1 MQGIDIFTSEK
12 FGSIRAIEESGRVL
26 FCGSDVA
33 RALGY
38 TNSSKALAD
47 HCRCVTKRDGVSVT
61 MECLPNKGATM
72 NEVQIFNNNQFG
84 EIRTI
89 EDNGKVLFCAV
100 DIARALG
107 YSNPHDAIGRH
118 CRGVVKREGVSVTT
132 NQHGVSTEQV
142 NAMSFIPEGDV
153 YRLITHSKLPTAE
166 KFESWVFDEVLPS
179 IRESIGLKQHEALLL
194 LSREN
199 QKRGNQKL
207 YEVGLREK
215 SDYCKAAKIAGKAT
229 ANCMHKDKAVSK
241 KDVPEDFLPL
251 YDGLFEDTVFL
262 MCMKERFGMDFS
274 VSETIYRKWGI
285 PAETL

>member
-38 TNSSKALAD
+38 ARPNDAIVD
-47 HCRCVTKRDGVSVT
+47 HCRCT
-61 MECLPNKGATM
+61 
-72 NEVQIFNNNQFG
+72 
-84 EIRTI
+84 
-89 EDNGKVLFCAV
+89 
-100 DIARALG
+100 
-107 YSNPHDAIGRH
+107 
-118 CRGVVKREGVSVTT
+118 VKRRIPHPQSPDKEIGM
-132 NQHGVSTEQV
+132 
-142 NAMSFIPEGDV
+142 AFIPEGDV
-153 YRLITHSKLPTAE
+153 YRLIARSKLPSAE
-166 KFESWVFDEVLPS
+166 RFERWIFDEVLPT

-207 YEVGLREK
+207 YEVGLRER

-229 ANCMHKDKAVSK
+229 ANCMHKEKAVSK

-274 VSETIYRKWGI
+274 VSETIYRKWGM

>member
-1 MQGIDIFTSEK
+1 MQGIDVFTDEK

-38 TNSSKALAD
+38 ARPNDAIVD
-47 HCRCVTKRDGVSVT
+47 HCRCT
-61 MECLPNKGATM
+61 
-72 NEVQIFNNNQFG
+72 
-84 EIRTI
+84 
-89 EDNGKVLFCAV
+89 
-100 DIARALG
+100 
-107 YSNPHDAIGRH
+107 
-118 CRGVVKREGVSVTT
+118 VKRRIPHPQSPDKEIGM
-132 NQHGVSTEQV
+132 
-142 NAMSFIPEGDV
+142 AFIPEGDV
-153 YRLITHSKLPTAE
+153 YRLIARSKLPSAE
-166 KFESWVFDEVLPS
+166 RFERWIFDEVLPS

-229 ANCMHKDKAVSK
+229 ANCMHRDKAVSK
-241 KDVPEDFLPL
+241 KDVPEDLLPL

-274 VSETIYRKWGI
+274 VSETIYRKWGM

>member
-38 TNSSKALAD
+38 ARPNDAIVD
-47 HCRCVTKRDGVSVT
+47 HCRCT
-61 MECLPNKGATM
+61 
-72 NEVQIFNNNQFG
+72 
-84 EIRTI
+84 
-89 EDNGKVLFCAV
+89 
-100 DIARALG
+100 
-107 YSNPHDAIGRH
+107 
-118 CRGVVKREGVSVTT
+118 VKRRIPHPQSPDKEIGM
-132 NQHGVSTEQV
+132 
-142 NAMSFIPEGDV
+142 AFIPEGDV
-153 YRLITHSKLPTAE
+153 YRLIARSKLPSAE
-166 KFESWVFDEVLPS
+166 RFERWIFDEVLPS

-262 MCMKERFGMDFS
+262 MCMKERFGMEFS
-274 VSETIYRKWGI
+274 VSEAIYRKWGI
-285 PAETL
+285 LA

>member
-1 MQGIDIFTSEK
+1 MGSYMQIFKNEQ
-12 FGSIRAIEESGRVL
+12 FGEVRMIEENGKPL

-38 TNSSKALAD
+38 ARPNDAIVD
-47 HCRCVTKRDGVSVT
+47 HCRCT
-61 MECLPNKGATM
+61 
-72 NEVQIFNNNQFG
+72 
-84 EIRTI
+84 
-89 EDNGKVLFCAV
+89 
-100 DIARALG
+100 
-107 YSNPHDAIGRH
+107 
-118 CRGVVKREGVSVTT
+118 VKRRIPHPQSPDKEIGM
-132 NQHGVSTEQV
+132 
-142 NAMSFIPEGDV
+142 AFIPEGDV
-153 YRLITHSKLPTAE
+153 YRLIARSKLPSAE
-166 KFESWVFDEVLPS
+166 RFERWIFDEVLPS

-274 VSETIYRKWGI
+274 VSEAIYRKWGI
-285 PAETL
+285 LA

>member
-1 MQGIDIFTSEK
+1 MQGIDIFTDEK

-38 TNSSKALAD
+38 ARPNDAIVD
-47 HCRCVTKRDGVSVT
+47 HCRCT
-61 MECLPNKGATM
+61 
-72 NEVQIFNNNQFG
+72 
-84 EIRTI
+84 
-89 EDNGKVLFCAV
+89 
-100 DIARALG
+100 
-107 YSNPHDAIGRH
+107 
-118 CRGVVKREGVSVTT
+118 VKRRIPHPQSPDKEIGM
-132 NQHGVSTEQV
+132 
-142 NAMSFIPEGDV
+142 AFIPEGDV
-153 YRLITHSKLPTAE
+153 YRLIARSKLPSAE
-166 KFESWVFDEVLPS
+166 RFERWIFDEVLPS

-274 VSETIYRKWGI
+274 VSETIYRKWGM

>member
-26 FCGSDVA
+26 FCASDVA

-38 TNSSKALAD
+38 A
-47 HCRCVTKRDGVSVT
+47 R
-61 MECLPNKGATM
+61 PN
-72 NEVQIFNNNQFG
+72 
-84 EIRTI
+84 
-89 EDNGKVLFCAV
+89 DAV
-100 DIARALG
+100 AA
-107 YSNPHDAIGRH
+107 H
-118 CRGVVKREGVSVTT
+118 CRGTVKRRITDSLGR
-132 NQHGVSTEQV
+132 NQE
-142 NAMSFIPEGDV
+142 ALFIPEGDV
-153 YRLITHSKLPTAE
+153 YRLIARSKLPSAE
-166 KFESWVFDEVLPS
+166 RFERWIFDEVLPS

-215 SDYCKAAKIAGKAT
+215 SDYCKAAKIGGKAT

-285 PAETL
+285 LA

>member
-38 TNSSKALAD
+38 ANPRDAIIR
-47 HCRCVTKRDGVSVT
+47 HCRCVAKRDGVS
-61 MECLPNKGATM
+61 K
-72 NEVQIFNNNQFG
+72 
-84 EIRTI
+84 
-89 EDNGKVLFCAV
+89 
-100 DIARALG
+100 
-107 YSNPHDAIGRH
+107 
-118 CRGVVKREGVSVTT
+118 TT
-132 NQHGVSTEQV
+132 NQHGATTEQIV
-142 NAMSFIPEGDV
+142 EMSFIPEGDV

-194 LSREN
+194 LSRES

-251 YDGLFEDTVFL
+251 YDGMFEDTVFL

>member
-38 TNSSKALAD
+38 ARPNDAIVD
-47 HCRCVTKRDGVSVT
+47 HCRCT
-61 MECLPNKGATM
+61 
-72 NEVQIFNNNQFG
+72 
-84 EIRTI
+84 
-89 EDNGKVLFCAV
+89 
-100 DIARALG
+100 
-107 YSNPHDAIGRH
+107 
-118 CRGVVKREGVSVTT
+118 VKRRIPHP
-132 NQHGVSTEQV
+132 QAPDKKI
-142 NAMSFIPEGDV
+142 AMSFIPEGDV

-285 PAETL
+285 LA

>member
-1 MQGIDIFTSEK
+1 
-12 FGSIRAIEESGRVL
+12 
-26 FCGSDVA
+26 
-33 RALGY
+33 
-38 TNSSKALAD
+38 
-47 HCRCVTKRDGVSVT
+47 
-61 MECLPNKGATM
+61 ME
-72 NEVQIFNNNQFG
+72 QIV
-84 EIRTI
+84 E
-89 EDNGKVLFCAV
+89 
-100 DIARALG
+100 
-107 YSNPHDAIGRH
+107 
-118 CRGVVKREGVSVTT
+118 
-132 NQHGVSTEQV
+132 
-142 NAMSFIPEGDV
+142 MSFIPEGDV
-153 YRLITHSKLPTAE
+153 YRLIARSKLPSAE
-166 KFESWVFDEVLPS
+166 RFERWIFDEVLPS

-274 VSETIYRKWGI
+274 VSETIYRKWGM

>member
-1 MQGIDIFTSEK
+1 MQGIDVFTSEK

-38 TNSSKALAD
+38 ARPNDAIVD
-47 HCRCVTKRDGVSVT
+47 HCRCT
-61 MECLPNKGATM
+61 
-72 NEVQIFNNNQFG
+72 
-84 EIRTI
+84 
-89 EDNGKVLFCAV
+89 
-100 DIARALG
+100 
-107 YSNPHDAIGRH
+107 
-118 CRGVVKREGVSVTT
+118 VKRRIPHPQSPDKEIGM
-132 NQHGVSTEQV
+132 
-142 NAMSFIPEGDV
+142 AFIPEGDV
-153 YRLITHSKLPTAE
+153 YRLIARSKLPSAE
-166 KFESWVFDEVLPS
+166 RFERWIFDEVLPS

-274 VSETIYRKWGI
+274 VSEAIYRKWGVL
-285 PAETL
+285 A

>member
-1 MQGIDIFTSEK
+1 MQGIDIFTDEK

-38 TNSSKALAD
+38 ARPNDAIVD
-47 HCRCVTKRDGVSVT
+47 HCRCT
-61 MECLPNKGATM
+61 
-72 NEVQIFNNNQFG
+72 
-84 EIRTI
+84 
-89 EDNGKVLFCAV
+89 
-100 DIARALG
+100 
-107 YSNPHDAIGRH
+107 
-118 CRGVVKREGVSVTT
+118 VKRRIPHPQSPDKEIGM
-132 NQHGVSTEQV
+132 
-142 NAMSFIPEGDV
+142 AFIPEGDV
-153 YRLITHSKLPTAE
+153 YRLIARSKLPSAE
-166 KFESWVFDEVLPS
+166 RFERWIFDEVLPS

-229 ANCMHKDKAVSK
+229 ANCMHRDKAVSK

-274 VSETIYRKWGI
+274 VSETIYRKWGM

>member
-1 MQGIDIFTSEK
+1 MQGINIFTDEK

-38 TNSSKALAD
+38 ARPNDAIVD
-47 HCRCVTKRDGVSVT
+47 HCRCT
-61 MECLPNKGATM
+61 
-72 NEVQIFNNNQFG
+72 
-84 EIRTI
+84 
-89 EDNGKVLFCAV
+89 
-100 DIARALG
+100 
-107 YSNPHDAIGRH
+107 
-118 CRGVVKREGVSVTT
+118 VKRRIPHPQSPDKEIGM
-132 NQHGVSTEQV
+132 
-142 NAMSFIPEGDV
+142 AFIPEGDV
-153 YRLITHSKLPTAE
+153 YRLIARSKLPSAE
-166 KFESWVFDEVLPS
+166 RFERWIFDEVLPS

-285 PAETL
+285 LAETL

>member
-38 TNSSKALAD
+38 ARPNDAIVD
-47 HCRCVTKRDGVSVT
+47 HCRCT
-61 MECLPNKGATM
+61 
-72 NEVQIFNNNQFG
+72 
-84 EIRTI
+84 
-89 EDNGKVLFCAV
+89 
-100 DIARALG
+100 
-107 YSNPHDAIGRH
+107 
-118 CRGVVKREGVSVTT
+118 VKRRIPHP
-132 NQHGVSTEQV
+132 QAPDKKI
-142 NAMSFIPEGDV
+142 AMSFIPEGDV

-274 VSETIYRKWGI
+274 VSETIYRKWGM

>member
-38 TNSSKALAD
+38 ARPNDAIVD
-47 HCRCVTKRDGVSVT
+47 HCRCT
-61 MECLPNKGATM
+61 
-72 NEVQIFNNNQFG
+72 
-84 EIRTI
+84 
-89 EDNGKVLFCAV
+89 
-100 DIARALG
+100 
-107 YSNPHDAIGRH
+107 
-118 CRGVVKREGVSVTT
+118 VKRRIPHPQSPDKEIGM
-132 NQHGVSTEQV
+132 
-142 NAMSFIPEGDV
+142 AFIPEGDV
-153 YRLITHSKLPTAE
+153 YRLIARSKLPSAE
-166 KFESWVFDEVLPS
+166 RFERWIFDEVLPS

-229 ANCMHKDKAVSK
+229 ANCMHRDKAVSK
-241 KDVPEDFLPL
+241 KDVPEDLLPL

-274 VSETIYRKWGI
+274 VSETIYRKWGM
-285 PAETL
+285 PTETL

>member
-1 MQGIDIFTSEK
+1 M
-12 FGSIRAIEESGRVL
+12 
-26 FCGSDVA
+26 
-33 RALGY
+33 
-38 TNSSKALAD
+38 
-47 HCRCVTKRDGVSVT
+47 
-61 MECLPNKGATM
+61 
-72 NEVQIFNNNQFG
+72 
-84 EIRTI
+84 
-89 EDNGKVLFCAV
+89 
-100 DIARALG
+100 
-107 YSNPHDAIGRH
+107 
-118 CRGVVKREGVSVTT
+118 
-132 NQHGVSTEQV
+132 
-142 NAMSFIPEGDV
+142 
-153 YRLITHSKLPTAE
+153 
-166 KFESWVFDEVLPS
+166 LPS

-274 VSETIYRKWGI
+274 VSEAIYRKWGI
-285 PAETL
+285 LA

>member
-38 TNSSKALAD
+38 ARPNDAIVD
-47 HCRCVTKRDGVSVT
+47 HCRCTVKRRIPHPQS
-61 MECLPNKGATM
+61 PNK
-72 NEVQIFNNNQFG
+72 
-84 EIRTI
+84 EI
-89 EDNGKVLFCAV
+89 GMA
-100 DIARALG
+100 
-107 YSNPHDAIGRH
+107 
-118 CRGVVKREGVSVTT
+118 
-132 NQHGVSTEQV
+132 
-142 NAMSFIPEGDV
+142 FIPEGDV
-153 YRLITHSKLPTAE
+153 YRLIARSKLPSAE
-166 KFESWVFDEVLPS
+166 RFERWIFDEVLPS

-274 VSETIYRKWGI
+274 VSEAIYRKWGI
-285 PAETL
+285 LA

>member
-1 MQGIDIFTSEK
+1 MQGIDVFTSEK

-33 RALGY
+33 RASGY
-38 TNSSKALAD
+38 SNPHDAIGR
-47 HCRCVTKRDGVSVT
+47 HCRGVVKRDGVSVT

-72 NEVQIFNNNQFG
+72 NEVQIFKNNQFG

-89 EDNGKVLFCAV
+89 GEGDKIFFCGADV
-100 DIARALG
+100 AKALG
-107 YSNPHDAIGRH
+107 YTNSSKALTDH
-118 CRGVVKREGVSVTT
+118 CRCITKRYIPHPQAPEK
-132 NQHGVSTEQV
+132 EI
-142 NAMSFIPEGDV
+142 AMSFIPEGDV

-199 QKRGNQKL
+199 QKRGNQNL

-274 VSETIYRKWGI
+274 VSETIYRKWGM

>member
-1 MQGIDIFTSEK
+1 MEEMQVFRNEQ
-12 FGSIRAIEESGRVL
+12 FGEVRTIEENGKPL
-26 FCGSDVA
+26 FCGSDV
-33 RALGY
+33 
-38 TNSSKALAD
+38 
-47 HCRCVTKRDGVSVT
+47 
-61 MECLPNKGATM
+61 
-72 NEVQIFNNNQFG
+72 
-84 EIRTI
+84 
-89 EDNGKVLFCAV
+89 
-100 DIARALG
+100 ARALG

-118 CRGVVKREGVSVTT
+118 CRGVVKREGVSKTT
-132 NQHGVSTEQV
+132 NQHGVTTEQIV
-142 NAMSFIPEGDV
+142 EMSFIPEGDV
-153 YRLITHSKLPTAE
+153 YRLIARSKLPSAE
-166 KFESWVFDEVLPS
+166 RFERWIFDEVLPS

-274 VSETIYRKWGI
+274 VSETIYRKWGM
-285 PAETL
+285 PGETL

>member
-26 FCGSDVA
+26 FCASDVA

-38 TNSSKALAD
+38 A
-47 HCRCVTKRDGVSVT
+47 R
-61 MECLPNKGATM
+61 PN
-72 NEVQIFNNNQFG
+72 
-84 EIRTI
+84 
-89 EDNGKVLFCAV
+89 DAV
-100 DIARALG
+100 AA
-107 YSNPHDAIGRH
+107 H
-118 CRGVVKREGVSVTT
+118 CRGTVKRRITDSLGR
-132 NQHGVSTEQV
+132 NQE
-142 NAMSFIPEGDV
+142 ASFIPEGDV
-153 YRLITHSKLPTAE
+153 YRLIARSKLPSAE
-166 KFESWVFDEVLPS
+166 RFERWIFDEVLPS

-241 KDVPEDFLPL
+241 KDVPEDLLPL

>member
-38 TNSSKALAD
+38 ARPNDAIVD
-47 HCRCVTKRDGVSVT
+47 HCRCT
-61 MECLPNKGATM
+61 
-72 NEVQIFNNNQFG
+72 
-84 EIRTI
+84 
-89 EDNGKVLFCAV
+89 
-100 DIARALG
+100 
-107 YSNPHDAIGRH
+107 
-118 CRGVVKREGVSVTT
+118 VKRRIPHPQSPDKEIVM
-132 NQHGVSTEQV
+132 
-142 NAMSFIPEGDV
+142 AFIPEGDV
-153 YRLITHSKLPTAE
+153 YRLIARSKLPSAE
-166 KFESWVFDEVLPS
+166 RFERWIFDEVLPS

-229 ANCMHKDKAVSK
+229 ANCMHKEKAVSK

-285 PAETL
+285 LA

>member
-1 MQGIDIFTSEK
+1 MQGIDIFTDEK

-38 TNSSKALAD
+38 ARPNDAIVD
-47 HCRCVTKRDGVSVT
+47 HCRCT
-61 MECLPNKGATM
+61 
-72 NEVQIFNNNQFG
+72 
-84 EIRTI
+84 
-89 EDNGKVLFCAV
+89 
-100 DIARALG
+100 
-107 YSNPHDAIGRH
+107 
-118 CRGVVKREGVSVTT
+118 VKRRIPHPQSPDKEIGM
-132 NQHGVSTEQV
+132 
-142 NAMSFIPEGDV
+142 AFIPEGDV
-153 YRLITHSKLPTAE
+153 YRLIARSKLPSAE
-166 KFESWVFDEVLPS
+166 RFERWIFDEVLPS

-229 ANCMHKDKAVSK
+229 ANCMHRDKAVSK

-285 PAETL
+285 LA

>member
-1 MQGIDIFTSEK
+1 MQGIDIFTDEK

-38 TNSSKALAD
+38 ARPNDAIVD
-47 HCRCVTKRDGVSVT
+47 HCRCT
-61 MECLPNKGATM
+61 
-72 NEVQIFNNNQFG
+72 
-84 EIRTI
+84 
-89 EDNGKVLFCAV
+89 
-100 DIARALG
+100 
-107 YSNPHDAIGRH
+107 
-118 CRGVVKREGVSVTT
+118 VKRRIPHPQSPDKEIGM
-132 NQHGVSTEQV
+132 
-142 NAMSFIPEGDV
+142 AFIPEGDV
-153 YRLITHSKLPTAE
+153 YRLIARSKLPSAE
-166 KFESWVFDEVLPS
+166 RFERWIFDEVLPT

-274 VSETIYRKWGI
+274 VSETIYRKWGM

>member
-26 FCGSDVA
+26 FCASDVA

-38 TNSSKALAD
+38 A
-47 HCRCVTKRDGVSVT
+47 R
-61 MECLPNKGATM
+61 PN
-72 NEVQIFNNNQFG
+72 
-84 EIRTI
+84 
-89 EDNGKVLFCAV
+89 DAV
-100 DIARALG
+100 AA
-107 YSNPHDAIGRH
+107 H
-118 CRGVVKREGVSVTT
+118 CRGTVKRRIPHPQSPDKEIGM
-132 NQHGVSTEQV
+132 
-142 NAMSFIPEGDV
+142 AFIPEGDV
-153 YRLITHSKLPTAE
+153 YRLIARSKLPSAE
-166 KFESWVFDEVLPS
+166 RFERWIFDEVLPS

-241 KDVPEDFLPL
+241 KDVPEDLLPL

>member
-38 TNSSKALAD
+38 ARPNDAIVD
-47 HCRCVTKRDGVSVT
+47 HCRCT
-61 MECLPNKGATM
+61 
-72 NEVQIFNNNQFG
+72 
-84 EIRTI
+84 
-89 EDNGKVLFCAV
+89 
-100 DIARALG
+100 
-107 YSNPHDAIGRH
+107 
-118 CRGVVKREGVSVTT
+118 VKRRIPHPQSPDKEIGM
-132 NQHGVSTEQV
+132 
-142 NAMSFIPEGDV
+142 AFIPEGDV

-274 VSETIYRKWGI
+274 VSETIYRKWGM

>member
-38 TNSSKALAD
+38 ARPNDAIVD
-47 HCRCVTKRDGVSVT
+47 HCRCT
-61 MECLPNKGATM
+61 
-72 NEVQIFNNNQFG
+72 
-84 EIRTI
+84 
-89 EDNGKVLFCAV
+89 
-100 DIARALG
+100 
-107 YSNPHDAIGRH
+107 
-118 CRGVVKREGVSVTT
+118 VKRRIPHPQSPDKEIGM
-132 NQHGVSTEQV
+132 
-142 NAMSFIPEGDV
+142 AFIPEGDV
-153 YRLITHSKLPTAE
+153 YRLIARSKLPSAE
-166 KFESWVFDEVLPS
+166 RFERWIFDEVLPS

-229 ANCMHKDKAVSK
+229 ANCMHRDKAVSK
-241 KDVPEDFLPL
+241 KDVPEDLLPL

-274 VSETIYRKWGI
+274 VSETIYRKWGM

>member
-38 TNSSKALAD
+38 ARPNDAIVD
-47 HCRCVTKRDGVSVT
+47 HCRCT
-61 MECLPNKGATM
+61 
-72 NEVQIFNNNQFG
+72 
-84 EIRTI
+84 
-89 EDNGKVLFCAV
+89 
-100 DIARALG
+100 
-107 YSNPHDAIGRH
+107 
-118 CRGVVKREGVSVTT
+118 VKRRIPHPQSPDKEIGM
-132 NQHGVSTEQV
+132 
-142 NAMSFIPEGDV
+142 AFIPEGDV
-153 YRLITHSKLPTAE
+153 YWLIARSKLPSAE
-166 KFESWVFDEVLPS
+166 RFERWIFDEVLPS

-285 PAETL
+285 LA

>member
-38 TNSSKALAD
+38 ARPNDAIVD
-47 HCRCVTKRDGVSVT
+47 HCRCT
-61 MECLPNKGATM
+61 
-72 NEVQIFNNNQFG
+72 
-84 EIRTI
+84 
-89 EDNGKVLFCAV
+89 
-100 DIARALG
+100 
-107 YSNPHDAIGRH
+107 
-118 CRGVVKREGVSVTT
+118 VKRRIPHPQSPDKEIGM
-132 NQHGVSTEQV
+132 
-142 NAMSFIPEGDV
+142 AFIPEGDV
-153 YRLITHSKLPTAE
+153 YRLIARSKLPSAE
-166 KFESWVFDEVLPS
+166 RFERWIFDEVLPS

-274 VSETIYRKWGI
+274 VSEAIYRKWGI
-285 PAETL
+285 LA

>member
-1 MQGIDIFTSEK
+1 MQGIDVFTSEK

-38 TNSSKALAD
+38 ARPNDAIVD
-47 HCRCVTKRDGVSVT
+47 HCRCT
-61 MECLPNKGATM
+61 
-72 NEVQIFNNNQFG
+72 
-84 EIRTI
+84 
-89 EDNGKVLFCAV
+89 
-100 DIARALG
+100 
-107 YSNPHDAIGRH
+107 
-118 CRGVVKREGVSVTT
+118 VKRRIPHPQSPDKEIGM
-132 NQHGVSTEQV
+132 
-142 NAMSFIPEGDV
+142 AFIPEGDV
-153 YRLITHSKLPTAE
+153 YRLIARSKLPSAE
-166 KFESWVFDEVLPS
+166 RFERWIFDEVLPS

-274 VSETIYRKWGI
+274 VSEAIYRKWGI
-285 PAETL
+285 LA

>member
-33 RALGY
+33 RALVY
-38 TNSSKALAD
+38 ARPNDAIVD
-47 HCRCVTKRDGVSVT
+47 HCRCT
-61 MECLPNKGATM
+61 
-72 NEVQIFNNNQFG
+72 
-84 EIRTI
+84 
-89 EDNGKVLFCAV
+89 
-100 DIARALG
+100 
-107 YSNPHDAIGRH
+107 
-118 CRGVVKREGVSVTT
+118 VKRRIPHPQSPDKEIGM
-132 NQHGVSTEQV
+132 
-142 NAMSFIPEGDV
+142 AFIPEGDV
-153 YRLITHSKLPTAE
+153 YRLIARSKLPSAE
-166 KFESWVFDEVLPS
+166 RFERWIFDEVLPS

-262 MCMKERFGMDFS
+262 MCMKERFGMEFS
-274 VSETIYRKWGI
+274 VSEAIYRKWGI
-285 PAETL
+285 LA

>member
-38 TNSSKALAD
+38 ARPNDAIVD
-47 HCRCVTKRDGVSVT
+47 HCRCT
-61 MECLPNKGATM
+61 
-72 NEVQIFNNNQFG
+72 
-84 EIRTI
+84 
-89 EDNGKVLFCAV
+89 
-100 DIARALG
+100 
-107 YSNPHDAIGRH
+107 
-118 CRGVVKREGVSVTT
+118 VKRRIPHPQSPDKEI
-132 NQHGVSTEQV
+132 EM
-142 NAMSFIPEGDV
+142 AFIPEGDV
-153 YRLITHSKLPTAE
+153 YRLIARSKLPSAE
-166 KFESWVFDEVLPS
+166 RFERWIFDEVLPS

-229 ANCMHKDKAVSK
+229 ANCMHRDKAVSK

-274 VSETIYRKWGI
+274 VSETIYRKWGM
-285 PAETL
+285 PTETL

>member
-1 MQGIDIFTSEK
+1 MQGIDVFTSEK

-38 TNSSKALAD
+38 ARPNDAIVD
-47 HCRCVTKRDGVSVT
+47 HCRCT
-61 MECLPNKGATM
+61 
-72 NEVQIFNNNQFG
+72 
-84 EIRTI
+84 
-89 EDNGKVLFCAV
+89 
-100 DIARALG
+100 
-107 YSNPHDAIGRH
+107 
-118 CRGVVKREGVSVTT
+118 VKRRIPHP
-132 NQHGVSTEQV
+132 QAPDKKI
-142 NAMSFIPEGDV
+142 AMSFIPEGDV

-274 VSETIYRKWGI
+274 VSETIYRKWGM

>member
-38 TNSSKALAD
+38 ARPNDAIVD
-47 HCRCVTKRDGVSVT
+47 HCRCT
-61 MECLPNKGATM
+61 
-72 NEVQIFNNNQFG
+72 
-84 EIRTI
+84 
-89 EDNGKVLFCAV
+89 
-100 DIARALG
+100 
-107 YSNPHDAIGRH
+107 
-118 CRGVVKREGVSVTT
+118 VKRRIPHPQSPDKEI
-132 NQHGVSTEQV
+132 EM
-142 NAMSFIPEGDV
+142 AFIPEGDV
-153 YRLITHSKLPTAE
+153 YRLIARSKLPSAE
-166 KFESWVFDEVLPS
+166 RFERWIFDEVLPS

-229 ANCMHKDKAVSK
+229 ANCMHRDKAVSK

-285 PAETL
+285 LA